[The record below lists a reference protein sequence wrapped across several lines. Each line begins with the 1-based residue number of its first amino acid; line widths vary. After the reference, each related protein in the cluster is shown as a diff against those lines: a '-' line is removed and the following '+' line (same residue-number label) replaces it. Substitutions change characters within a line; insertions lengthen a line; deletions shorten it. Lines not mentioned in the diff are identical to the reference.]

1 MSERQEYW
9 LVSLQ
14 VPRLLEQVR
23 MPDWRPRDAQLLA
36 AFPPRSLVEYRFR
49 RECSM
54 TAFAE
59 RSASQVVE
67 KLPVAPLHY
76 RSDKI
81 MQATSYSE
89 EPSEQRVRAFPTP
102 RRKTTKALQVSNDTK
117 T

>member
-1 MSERQEYW
+1 MSERQEHW

-54 TAFAE
+54 TVRPPCSAQVLAE
-59 RSASQVVE
+59 PDLAQLRYPGLA
-67 KLPVAPLHY
+67 
-76 RSDKI
+76 R
-81 MQATSYSE
+81 
-89 EPSEQRVRAFPTP
+89 
-102 RRKTTKALQVSNDTK
+102 
-117 T
+117 